1 VRDVPANL
9 DGRACLRSNVFCCCT
24 FRGGSALG
32 LPVLLRLIEPH
43 PLTCLRLSFPLVA
56 VTIVGDQTRTTA
68 IRASHPSRVSLEVN
82 EDGTPKSPR
91 EALDDGLPKFY
102 IHHNGFLK
110 VLGATVDVNADS
122 MTPILYDREGF
133 EMDPNA

>member
-1 VRDVPANL
+1 VHDTS
-9 DGRACLRSNVFCCCT
+9 C
-24 FRGGSALG
+24 
-32 LPVLLRLIEPH
+32 
-43 PLTCLRLSFPLVA
+43 
-56 VTIVGDQTRTTA
+56 
-68 IRASHPSRVSLEVN
+68 RVSLEVN

-91 EALDDGLPKFY
+91 EALGDGLPKFY

-110 VLGATVDVNADS
+110 VLGATVDVDADS